1 MLSNYKKSIQLMLS
15 LKNDICTVTYKQ
27 TCYIFSYD
35 IVCPQSEQVLV
46 QVSVSEQQVSPTNT
60 CSCDLD
66 ADKGKLERTAFLK
79 PGEFRE
85 TVNIQIYC
93 VMFYFFVKIVLS
105 RLTLYLICI
114 FLFSLLLSGI
124 SLSLSLPL
132 QSLLSTP
139 HLVRSC
145 LNLQMKEVRDD
156 CIGVTLPVKQHLIQ
170 SSQYTIIITAWR
182 AIFLFS
188 FQYNLHIK
196 AILETK

>member
-1 MLSNYKKSIQLMLS
+1 
-15 LKNDICTVTYKQ
+15 
-27 TCYIFSYD
+27 
-35 IVCPQSEQVLV
+35 
-46 QVSVSEQQVSPTNT
+46 
-60 CSCDLD
+60 
-66 ADKGKLERTAFLK
+66 
-79 PGEFRE
+79 
-85 TVNIQIYC
+85 
-93 VMFYFFVKIVLS
+93 MFYFFVKIVLS

-114 FLFSLLLSGI
+114 FLFSLLLPGI

-188 FQYNLHIK
+188 SLV
-196 AILETK
+196 